1 MNDDAVLRA
10 ADLEPDHAER
20 ERWLAAVTAFVHEL
34 LDGVATAPA
43 MGPALDVT
51 RATLARLDP
60 AIHENARSIEASLA
74 WLAEARTLG
83 LQPAGPGYLAY
94 VPGGG
99 LFATGLA
106 SLVSLAMNRFTGLAN
121 ASPALARLEHTV
133 IDFLA
138 RELGLPAGAAGYLPS
153 GGSLANFTAIV
164 TARVSRLG
172 EDGDL
177 SKAIVYTSSEAHR
190 SVMKAS
196 RLAGIPPKNVREIGV
211 DAALR
216 IDMSALAA
224 AITRDRDAGRQP
236 FLVVANGG
244 TTNVGAIDP
253 LPAIADICARE
264 DLWCHVDAAYGGAFA
279 LVSEGRTK
287 LAGIERA
294 DSITLDPHKGFFLPY
309 GTGCLLV
316 RDGAALRYAH
326 AETASYLQDLA
337 SESSTRSSAEYGPE
351 LSRNDRGILLWLP
364 LWLHGASAF
373 RAALTEKLAL
383 ARALREGLRKLPV
396 EVPLEPE
403 LSIVTFRLPQD
414 DEPLAAW
421 NARNLA
427 FLGAINERRRVHLSS
442 TLLPT
447 ALGPAVTLRACVL
460 SFRTHA
466 EDIAHALE
474 DIALALKDIAH
485 AA

>member
-1 MNDDAVLRA
+1 MTSDPDR
-10 ADLEPDHAER
+10 DRPTPLEPDRAER
-20 ERWLAAVTAFVHEL
+20 ERWLTAANTFVHEL
-34 LDGVATAPA
+34 LDGLAHAPA
-43 MGPALDVT
+43 MGPSRD
-51 RATLARLDP
+51 ATHLALARLEP
-60 AIHENARSIEASLA
+60 AIHEQARTIDGALD

-83 LQPAGPGYLAY
+83 LQPAVPGYLAY

-99 LFATGLA
+99 LFATSIA
-106 SLVSLAMNRFTGLAN
+106 SLISLAMNRFTGLAN
-121 ASPALARLEHTV
+121 ASPALAMLEHCV
-133 IDFLA
+133 IAFLA
-138 RELGLPAGAAGYLPS
+138 RELGLPASAAGYLPS
-153 GGSLANFTAIV
+153 GGSLANFTAVV
-164 TARVSRLG
+164 TARVNRLG
-172 EDGDL
+172 EDGDY

-190 SVMKAS
+190 SVMKAA
-196 RLAGIPPKNVREIGV
+196 RLAGIPPKNVREIAV

-216 IDMSALAA
+216 IDVGALATTIEA
-224 AITRDRDAGRQP
+224 DRAGGRRP

-253 LPAIADICARE
+253 LGPIADVCR
-264 DLWCHVDAAYGGAFA
+264 DNNLWCHVDAAYGGAFA

-294 DSITLDPHKGFFLPY
+294 DSITLDPHKGLFLPY
-309 GTGCLLV
+309 GTGCFLV
-316 RDGAALRYAH
+316 RDGSALHAAH

-364 LWLHGASAF
+364 LWLHGAAAF
-373 RAALTEKLAL
+373 RAALEEKLAL
-383 ARALREGLRKLPV
+383 ARTLREGLRALAV

-403 LSIVTFRLPQD
+403 LSIVTFRLPRNGD
-414 DEPLAAW
+414 PLAQW

-427 FLGAINERRRVHLSS
+427 LLAAINERRRVHLSS

-447 ALGPAVTLRACVL
+447 AVGPVVTLRACVL

-466 EDIAHALE
+466 EHIDHALA
-474 DIALALKDIAH
+474 DIEACIPPA
-485 AA
+485 